1 MLLLVV
7 YVIITCLVAI
17 GLVKVLDKY
26 LPSNARIFVSI
37 FLWIIC
43 GVLAYLIY
51 SSVMKPIEF
60 DKEKSER
67 YEMAVRKML
76 DIKKAQ
82 SGYKTVYGK
91 YADSF
96 EELVRFIDNEKFSI
110 VSRKDTIV
118 IDVVK
123 NAAFGMTV
131 DASGEGG
138 FFKDI
143 VKIDTLGT
151 VTVKDSLFK
160 TTDRYKSLNQ
170 IKIGDLVV
178 PISLKTSS
186 IIRNETKIST
196 FQCTID
202 KNLLL
207 SDLDQDLVNSENK
220 VEGIDKI
227 NGDQITLGSLEEAS
241 VTGNWPKKYGS
252 NE

>member
-1 MLLLVV
+1 
-7 YVIITCLVAI
+7 
-17 GLVKVLDKY
+17 
-26 LPSNARIFVSI
+26 
-37 FLWIIC
+37 
-43 GVLAYLIY
+43 
-51 SSVMKPIEF
+51 MKPIEF
-60 DKEKSER
+60 DKAKSER

-96 EELVRFIDNEKFSI
+96 EELIRFIDNEKFSI

-118 IDVVK
+118 IDAVK
-123 NAAFGMTV
+123 NAAFGITT
-131 DASGEGG
+131 DGTGEGG

-160 TTDRYKSLNQ
+160 NTDRYKNLKQ
-170 IKIGDLVV
+170 IKIGDLIV
-178 PISLKTSS
+178 PITLKTSS
-186 IIRNETKIST
+186 IVRNETEVST

-207 SDLDQDLVNSENK
+207 SDLDQDLVASENK

-227 NGDQITLGSLEEAS
+227 NGDQIILGSLDEAS

>member
-1 MLLLVV
+1 MLELAIYLVV
-7 YVIITCLVAI
+7 LIVLVF
-17 GLVKVLDKY
+17 GLVKLIDK
-26 LPSNARIFVSI
+26 FVSPKGRTI
-37 FLWIIC
+37 VSVVLWIVSLFL
-43 GVLAYLIY
+43 GYMIY

-60 DKEKSER
+60 EKTKTER

-82 SGYKTVYGK
+82 SGYKSVYGK

-110 VSRKDTIV
+110 LSRRDTIV
-118 IDVVK
+118 IDAAK
-123 NAAFGMTV
+123 NKAFGMVV

-160 TTDRYKSLNQ
+160 NTDRYKNMNQ
-170 IKIGDLVV
+170 VKVGDLIV
-178 PISLKTSS
+178 PISLKTSH
-186 IIRNETKIST
+186 IVRNETKVST
-196 FQCTID
+196 FQCIID

-227 NGDQITLGSLEEAS
+227 NGGQIILGSLEDAS

>member
-1 MLLLVV
+1 MLELAIYLVV
-7 YVIITCLVAI
+7 LIVLVF
-17 GLVKVLDKY
+17 GLVKLIDKFVSPKGRTIVSVVLW
-26 LPSNARIFVSI
+26 IVSI
-37 FLWIIC
+37 FL
-43 GVLAYLIY
+43 GYLIY

-60 DKEKSER
+60 DKAKSNR

-96 EELVRFIDNEKFSI
+96 EELIRFIDNDKFSI

-118 IDVVK
+118 IDDVK
-123 NAAFGMTV
+123 NKAFGITT
-131 DASGEGG
+131 DGTGDGG

-160 TTDRYKSLNQ
+160 NTERYKNL
-170 IKIGDLVV
+170 KEVRVGELVV
-178 PISLKTSS
+178 PITLKTSS
-186 IIRNETKIST
+186 IIRNDSKIST

-207 SDLDQDLVNSENK
+207 SDLDQDLVASENK

-227 NGDQITLGSLEEAS
+227 NGDQIILGSLDEAS

>member
-1 MLLLVV
+1 MLELAIYLVV
-7 YVIITCLVAI
+7 LIVLVF
-17 GLVKVLDKY
+17 GLVKLIDKFVSPKGRTIVSVVLW
-26 LPSNARIFVSI
+26 IVSI
-37 FLWIIC
+37 FL
-43 GVLAYLIY
+43 GYLIY

-60 DKEKSER
+60 DKAKSNR

-96 EELVRFIDNEKFSI
+96 EELIRFIDNDKFSI

-118 IDVVK
+118 IDDVK
-123 NAAFGMTV
+123 NKAFGITT
-131 DASGEGG
+131 DGTGDGG

-160 TTDRYKSLNQ
+160 NTERYKNL
-170 IKIGDLVV
+170 KEVRVGELVV
-178 PISLKTSS
+178 PITLKTSS
-186 IIRNETKIST
+186 IIRNDSKIST

-207 SDLDQDLVNSENK
+207 SDLDQDLVASENK

-227 NGDQITLGSLEEAS
+227 NGDQIILGSLEEAS